1 MNNPLL
7 DKLPVG
13 ICLVNQA
20 YEITY
25 LNAFFLDRMPTTS
38 RDSAVGKPLADVFP
52 EQIKFLKRRLKSVF
66 VLKHPS
72 FSYWEQ
78 RPHIFPFKS
87 SRPITGEETQMVQN
101 MEIVP
106 HSDQDT
112 GELFGCILIQDVTA
126 QASYFKAQTALADEL
141 KAEHEAQRKL
151 IRKLDSAQAQLIQAE
166 KLASTGQ
173 LAAGIA
179 HEINNPM
186 GFITANL
193 NTLEQY
199 SRNLLEVCHDCET
212 LVSQQAP
219 DSIGDLEALFGARH
233 FELVEEDIGPL
244 IQESKE
250 GLERVKEIVST
261 LRTFAEE
268 PQHAWGYLNLNE
280 TAEQLIQLISTQY
293 KSPQF
298 KTTCSPNNLK
308 WYCESASIKQALTN
322 LVVNAAQSIAD
333 KGLVLID
340 IRQTDGELLIK
351 IVDTGCG
358 ISDADLPRIFE
369 PFFTTRPE
377 GKGQGLGL
385 SVVYSVIERHKG
397 KLRVN
402 SRPGKGTV
410 IEISL
415 PRIQEDDTQQ
425 KAEGTASNAQPE
437 SF

>member
-25 LNAFFLDRMPTTS
+25 LNAFFIDRMPPDTA
-38 RDSAVGKPLADVFP
+38 DAAIGKPLAEVFP
-52 EQIKFLKRRLKSVF
+52 EQIRFLKRRLKSVF

-87 SRPITGEETQMVQN
+87 SRPITDEETQMVQN

-106 HSDQDT
+106 HKDQAS

-126 QASYFKAQTALADEL
+126 QASYFKAQAALADEL

-151 IRKLDSAQAQLIQAE
+151 IRKLDRAQSQLIQAE

-199 SRNLLEVCHDCET
+199 GRNLLEACHDCEQ
-212 LVSQQAP
+212 LIAAKAP
-219 DSIGDLEALFGARH
+219 DCLDDVTALFAARH
-233 FELVEEDIGPL
+233 LELVEEDIEPL
-244 IQESKE
+244 IQESKD
-250 GLERVKEIVST
+250 GLERVKDIVST
-261 LRTFAEE
+261 LRTFAQE
-268 PQHAWGYLNLNE
+268 PQHAWGHLNLNE
-280 TAEQLIQLISTQY
+280 TVEQLIKLVSTQ
-293 KSPQF
+293 F
-298 KTTCSPNNLK
+298 KHARFKATCTPDNLR

-322 LVVNAAQSIAD
+322 LVINAAQSITD
-333 KGLVLID
+333 TGLVLID
-340 IRQTDGELLIK
+340 IKHADSAIVIK

-358 ISDADLPRIFE
+358 INESDLPRIFE
-369 PFFTTRPE
+369 PFFSTRAE

-410 IEISL
+410 MEVYL
-415 PRIQEDDTQQ
+415 PQLQDNDTQQ
-425 KAEGTASNAQPE
+425 KTTSTASNAQTE
-437 SF
+437 SL